1 MSNRST
7 FWLVWGIAV
16 IPVVAAC
23 VMYFGQIG
31 LPKGR
36 THHGELVEI
45 GTTAS
50 DVGLP
55 APSEPATWQ
64 VILASGPDCDG
75 CQSFSEGISNFH
87 TAIGRERERVI
98 VLELNALALSRQE
111 PSIWVI
117 DPLGNV
123 VLRFEPS
130 VNPTLILKD
139 LKKLLKLSKVG

>member
-1 MSNRST
+1 MGSRTT

-16 IPVVAAC
+16 VPVAAAI

-31 LPKGR
+31 VPKGR
-36 THHGELVEI
+36 THHGQLVEI
-45 GTTAS
+45 GTEVS

-55 APSEPATWQ
+55 APGEPATWQ
-64 VILASGPDCDG
+64 VVLASGPECAP
-75 CQSFSEGISNFH
+75 CQSFSAGIQNFH

-98 VLELNALALSRQE
+98 VLELNAAELIRSE

-123 VLRFEPS
+123 VLRFDPS

>member
-1 MSNRST
+1 MSNRTT

-16 IPVVAAC
+16 IPVAASL

-31 LPKGR
+31 VPKGR
-36 THHGELVEI
+36 THHGQLVEV
-45 GTTAS
+45 GTAAS

-55 APSEPATWQ
+55 APGEPATWQ
-64 VILASGPDCDG
+64 VILASGPNCG
-75 CQSFSEGISNFH
+75 ACQSFSAGIRNFH

-98 VLELNALALSRQE
+98 VLELNASVLSRQE